1 MSTSVSSFGLAANH
15 NTLHARFLTIVPRI
29 ERHGR
34 VVFRHVQCP
43 VKKEEFIA
51 EMVALCW
58 QWIKRL
64 AEKGRDGFEFPMAL
78 ARYAGSAVKSG
89 RRLCG
94 QLKTRDVL
102 SELAQQRFNFKVE
115 SLPASTATAHE
126 HLYGTVNGQRK
137 LDEFED
143 RLQHNLVTPVDEQ
156 VQFRIDF
163 ADWLSRLTPRE
174 RRIIRAML
182 RNERTKDISREFE
195 VSQGRI
201 SQMRRQFMEDWKR
214 YCGDTETPKS

>member
-1 MSTSVSSFGLAANH
+1 MIASVSSLVGQPSNA
-15 NTLHARFLTIVPRI
+15 LHARFLTIVPRI

-34 VVFRHVQCP
+34 VVFRAVKCP

-58 QWIKRL
+58 KWIKRL
-64 AEKGRDGFEFPMAL
+64 AEKGKDGFQFPMAL
-78 ARYAGSAVKSG
+78 ARYAGSAVKCG

-102 SELAQQRFNFKVE
+102 SELAQQGHHFTVE
-115 SLPASTATAHE
+115 SLPISTATAHE

-137 LDEFED
+137 LDEFEE
-143 RLQHNLVTPVDEQ
+143 RLQDNTITPVPEQ
-156 VQFRIDF
+156 AAFRIDF
-163 ADWLSRLTPRE
+163 AAWLDTLTPRE
-174 RRIIRAML
+174 RRIIKAMAK
-182 RNERTKDISREFE
+182 NERTKDISREFE

-201 SQMRRQFMEDWKR
+201 SQMRRQFMEDWQR
-214 YCGDTETPKS
+214 YCGDTDANPKE